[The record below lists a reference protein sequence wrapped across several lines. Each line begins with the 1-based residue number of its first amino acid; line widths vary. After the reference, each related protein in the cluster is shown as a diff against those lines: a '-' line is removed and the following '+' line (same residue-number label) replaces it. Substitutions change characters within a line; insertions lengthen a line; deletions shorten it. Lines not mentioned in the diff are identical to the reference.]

1 MLKVVFVLV
10 GGTEAVELVPA
21 PLEVSVALFGFVE
34 AAGLGRME
42 WVLPD

>member
-1 MLKVVFVLV
+1 MPV
-10 GGTEAVELVPA
+10 GGKKTVELVPA

-34 AAGLGRME
+34 AAGLGGME